1 MPQVVTELDL
11 EIAKLKLKA
20 EQVKAEFRSMQ
31 QAASQASLGDK
42 LFGSKWNQTSKD
54 VKDVFDPLSRG
65 ALVKAGGLGVG
76 IYAAQQAM
84 NALVSTVKELSAAE
98 YLSAEQR
105 GQMQA
110 MASFFSELSENV
122 DRFKADVIGSLG
134 DFFTG
139 GAVSRYAEMEMAA
152 AGRERTMTLQSDLT
166 AAREDRRQ
174 AGLSDEQK
182 LTEMQRRKA
191 VLEARRGRQ
200 TGDEALGTSVEIE
213 KLGKEM
219 DALERKLGEKS
230 AALAEKIRAATQEFM
245 DAQRETDMA
254 GLNDAMRLVEMARQ
268 RAALEEKIKAARGD
282 AIKQLS
288 LGTDR
293 ERLEKQIVD
302 MQQRLAE
309 QGRNQFEKQQRDK
322 EQIAGREKSIREQIA
337 AKENEITGMKTPD
350 TVYRAPG
357 ALAGQFNWLFGR
369 GNDLVADS
377 TDRLERRM
385 GELQTEVAELR
396 KKLSDLQVVPSFGP

>member
-54 VKDVFDPLSRG
+54 VKDAFDPLSRG

-200 TGDEALGTSVEIE
+200 TGDEALQTSVEIE

-245 DAQRETDMA
+245 EAQRETDMA

-282 AIKQLS
+282 ALKQLS

-309 QGRNQFEKQQRDK
+309 QGRNQFDKQQREK
-322 EQIAGREKSIREQIA
+322 EQIADREKSIREQIA
-337 AKENEITGMKTPD
+337 AKEKEISGMKTPD

-385 GELQTEVAELR
+385 GELQAEVSELR
-396 KKLSDLQVVPSFGP
+396 KKLADLQVVPSFGT

>member
-54 VKDVFDPLSRG
+54 VKDAFDPLSRG

-245 DAQRETDMA
+245 EAQRETDMA

-396 KKLSDLQVVPSFGP
+396 KKLSDLQVVPSFGQ

>member
-54 VKDVFDPLSRG
+54 VKDAFDPLSRG

-182 LTEMQRRKA
+182 LAEMQRRKA

-245 DAQRETDMA
+245 EAQRETDMA

>member
-54 VKDVFDPLSRG
+54 VKDAFDPLSRG

-182 LTEMQRRKA
+182 LAEMQRRKA
-191 VLEARRGRQ
+191 GLEARRGRQ
-200 TGDEALGTSVEIE
+200 TGDEALQTSVEIE

-245 DAQRETDMA
+245 EAQRETDMA

>member
-54 VKDVFDPLSRG
+54 VKDAFDPLSRG

-182 LTEMQRRKA
+182 LAEMQRRKA

-245 DAQRETDMA
+245 EAQRETDMA

-293 ERLEKQIVD
+293 EHLEKQIVD

>member
-54 VKDVFDPLSRG
+54 VKDAFDPLSRG

-245 DAQRETDMA
+245 EAQRETDMA

-322 EQIAGREKSIREQIA
+322 EQIADREKSIREQIA
-337 AKENEITGMKTPD
+337 AKEKEISGMKTPD

>member
-20 EQVKAEFRSMQ
+20 GQVKAEFRSMQ

-54 VKDVFDPLSRG
+54 VKDAFDPLKSG
-65 ALVKAGGLGVG
+65 ALVKAGVRGVG

-139 GAVSRYAEMEMAA
+139 GAVSQYAEMEMAA

-245 DAQRETDMA
+245 EAQRETDMA

>member
-54 VKDVFDPLSRG
+54 VKDAFDPLSRG

-200 TGDEALGTSVEIE
+200 TGDEALQTSVEIE

-219 DALERKLGEKS
+219 DVIERKLGEKS

-245 DAQRETDMA
+245 EAQRETDMA

-282 AIKQLS
+282 ALKQLS

-309 QGRNQFEKQQRDK
+309 QGRNQFDKQQREK
-322 EQIAGREKSIREQIA
+322 EQIADREKSIREQIA
-337 AKENEITGMKTPD
+337 AKEKEISGMKTPD

>member
-54 VKDVFDPLSRG
+54 VKDAFDPLSRG

-200 TGDEALGTSVEIE
+200 TGDEALQTSVEIE

-219 DALERKLGEKS
+219 DVIERKLGEKS

-245 DAQRETDMA
+245 EAQRETDMA

-282 AIKQLS
+282 ALKQLS

-309 QGRNQFEKQQRDK
+309 QGRNQFDKQQREK
-322 EQIAGREKSIREQIA
+322 EQIADREKSIREQIA
-337 AKENEITGMKTPD
+337 AKEKEISGMKTPD

-385 GELQTEVAELR
+385 GELQTEVSELR
-396 KKLSDLQVVPSFGP
+396 KKLADLQVVPSFGT

>member
-54 VKDVFDPLSRG
+54 VKDAFDPLSRG

-110 MASFFSELSENV
+110 ISSFFSELSENE
-122 DRFKADVIGSLG
+122 DRFKADVIGWLG
-134 DFFTG
+134 DLFTG

-254 GLNDAMRLVEMARQ
+254 GLNDAMRLVELARQ
-268 RAALEEKIKAARGD
+268 RAELEEKIKAARGD

-288 LGTDR
+288 LDTDR
-293 ERLEKQIVD
+293 VRLEKQIVD

-309 QGRNQFEKQQRDK
+309 QGRNQFEKQQREQ

>member
-42 LFGSKWNQTSKD
+42 LFGGKWNQTSKD
-54 VKDVFDPLSRG
+54 VKDAFDPLSRG

-152 AGRERTMTLQSDLT
+152 AGRERTMALQSDLT

-182 LTEMQRRKA
+182 LAEMQRRKA
-191 VLEARRGRQ
+191 GLEARRGRQ
-200 TGDEALGTSVEIE
+200 TGDEALQTSVEIE

-219 DALERKLGEKS
+219 DAIERKLGEKS

-245 DAQRETDMA
+245 EAQRETDMA

-293 ERLEKQIVD
+293 EHLEKQIVD

>member
-245 DAQRETDMA
+245 EAQRETDMA

>member
-191 VLEARRGRQ
+191 ALEARRGRQ

>member
-54 VKDVFDPLSRG
+54 VKDAFDPLSRG

-139 GAVSRYAEMEMAA
+139 GAFSRYAEMEMAA

-245 DAQRETDMA
+245 EAQRETDMA

>member
-139 GAVSRYAEMEMAA
+139 GAFSRYAEMEMAA

-245 DAQRETDMA
+245 EAQRETDMA

-288 LGTDR
+288 LETDR

>member
-42 LFGSKWNQTSKD
+42 LFGGKWNQTSKD
-54 VKDVFDPLSRG
+54 VKDVFDPLSHG

-152 AGRERTMTLQSDLT
+152 AGRERTMALQSDLT

-182 LTEMQRRKA
+182 LAEMQRRKA
-191 VLEARRGRQ
+191 GLEARRGRQ
-200 TGDEALGTSVEIE
+200 TGDEALQTSVEIE

-219 DALERKLGEKS
+219 DAIERKLGEKS

-245 DAQRETDMA
+245 EAQRETDMA

-293 ERLEKQIVD
+293 EHLEKQIVD

>member
-54 VKDVFDPLSRG
+54 VKDAFDPLSRG

-245 DAQRETDMA
+245 EAQRETDMA

-288 LGTDR
+288 LETDR

>member
-54 VKDVFDPLSRG
+54 VKDAFDPLSRG

-245 DAQRETDMA
+245 EAQRETDMA

>member
-54 VKDVFDPLSRG
+54 VKDAFDPLSRG

-139 GAVSRYAEMEMAA
+139 GAVSQYAEMEMAA
-152 AGRERTMTLQSDLT
+152 AGRERTMTLQSDFT

-191 VLEARRGRQ
+191 ALEGRRGRQ
-200 TGDEALGTSVEIE
+200 SGDEALQTSVEIE

-254 GLNDAMRLVEMARQ
+254 GLNDAMRLVELARQ

-309 QGRNQFEKQQRDK
+309 QGRNQFEKQQREQ

-337 AKENEITGMKTPD
+337 AKESEITGMKTPD

-357 ALAGQFNWLFGR
+357 ALAGQVNWLFGR

>member
-54 VKDVFDPLSRG
+54 VKDAFDPLSRG

-219 DALERKLGEKS
+219 DAIERKLGEKS

-245 DAQRETDMA
+245 EAQRETDMA

>member
-54 VKDVFDPLSRG
+54 VKDAFDPLSRG

-76 IYAAQQAM
+76 IYAAQQAIS
-84 NALVSTVKELSAAE
+84 ALVSTVKELSAAE

-245 DAQRETDMA
+245 EAQRETDMA

>member
-54 VKDVFDPLSRG
+54 VKDAFDPLSRG

>member
-42 LFGSKWNQTSKD
+42 LFGGKWNQTSKD
-54 VKDVFDPLSRG
+54 VKDVFDPLSHG

-152 AGRERTMTLQSDLT
+152 AGRERTMALQSDLT

-182 LTEMQRRKA
+182 LAEMQRRKA
-191 VLEARRGRQ
+191 GLEARRGRQ
-200 TGDEALGTSVEIE
+200 TGDEALQTSVEIE

-219 DALERKLGEKS
+219 DAIERKLGEKS

-245 DAQRETDMA
+245 EAQRETDMA